1 MEGRSELI
9 LALRKELIV
18 PHQESTWDEIEVQD
32 VILVDDTEAGA
43 EVETIADMVGIEV
56 EAGIDTIDES
66 VDREVLSTDLP
77 GDQSV
82 RIERTIGTDK
92 TRDV

>member
-1 MEGRSELI
+1 MI

-18 PHQESTWDEIEVQD
+18 PRQESTWDEIEVQD
-32 VILVDDTEAGA
+32 AILVDDTEAGA
-43 EVETIADMVGIEV
+43 EVETIADTVGIEV
-56 EAGIDTIDES
+56 EAEIDTIDES

-82 RIERTIGTDK
+82 RIDGTIGTGK